1 MMLILFTTSHPYSY
15 GAERTFLE
23 EELLILAEKFD
34 RVILVPRYCRGERY
48 PLPEGVEVDESY
60 ARLFSEKRPPFL
72 LLLRSMFSPY
82 FLKDLLL
89 RPSLLSHPK
98 AIARLATF
106 LANAMLTRDWVK
118 SWLVQTAFDPRELV
132 FYTYWFDDASM
143 GIGLLKR
150 EISDICVVSRAHGY
164 DLYEERH
171 EFSYWPCR
179 QSAISSMDRV
189 FPDSEA
195 GLKYLQL
202 KYPRFFSIY
211 EASLLGVSDP
221 GFLTNPS
228 HEGSLEIVSCSRLV
242 PVKRVDVLMEAVLRV
257 ALDNPK
263 TKFRWTHFGE
273 GDAREQMQAY
283 TEGNFPP
290 NATAHFPGYESQQ
303 ALYAFYRDNPVDVFV
318 NVSESEGTPVAVMEA
333 VSCGI
338 PVVATAVGGNVEIVS
353 ERNGSLLPPNPGPDE
368 VATALGDVLRHREEW
383 QQKRNESRRLWQKKY
398 NAISNFTYFADA
410 LIALRIQ
417 RG

>member
-1 MMLILFTTSHPYSY
+1 MILLLFTTSYPYSY

-23 EELLILAEKFD
+23 EEISILVEKFD

-48 PLPEGVEVDESY
+48 PLPKGVEVDEGY
-60 ARLFSEKRPPFL
+60 ARLFSEKHPPFL
-72 LLLRSMFSPY
+72 SLLRSMFSAF
-82 FLKDLLL
+82 FLKDLIA
-89 RPSLLSHPK
+89 RPSLLFHPK
-98 AIARLATF
+98 AIARLLTF
-106 LANAMLTRDWVK
+106 LANAILTRDWVK
-118 SWLVQTAFDPRELV
+118 SWLAQPVFNPRELV

-150 EISDICVVSRAHGY
+150 ENSDICVVSRAHGY

-179 QSAISSMDRV
+179 QSAIFLMNRIFV
-189 FPDSEA
+189 DSES

-202 KYPRFFSIY
+202 KYPQFSSRY
-211 EASLLGVSDP
+211 EVSLLGVKDP
-221 GFLTNPS
+221 GFLAQPS
-228 HEGSLEIVSCSRLV
+228 PDGRLEIVSCSRLV
-242 PVKRVDVLMEAVLRV
+242 PVKRVDILMEAVLKV

-263 TKFRWTHFGE
+263 AQLQWTHFGE
-273 GDAREQMQAY
+273 GDAREQMQTYADK
-283 TEGNFPP
+283 NFPP
-290 NATAHFPGYESQQ
+290 NAAARFPGYESQQ

-353 ERNGSLLPPNPGPDE
+353 ERNGFLLSPMPRPDD
-368 VATALGDVLRHREEW
+368 VASAFDNVFQKQDEW
-383 QQKRNESRRLWQKKY
+383 RQKRRESRQVWQERY
-398 NAISNFTYFADA
+398 NALSNFTHFADT
-410 LIALRIQ
+410 LIALRTQ
-417 RG
+417 KG